1 MSAASTNSSTCPD
14 ASRHT
19 GVRVFHLAA
28 FAVMAALAVF
38 LSEAEVAEDFDGIIV
53 GGRRMPSSCVVRRM
67 TGKPCPGCGTTRAM
81 VLLFDGQVRAAAAV
95 HPSAPWLGLWLVV
108 QLAVRLTAAVA
119 PAPFRRR
126 WPLDLALSL
135 ATLGAASF
143 VPIILR
149 MLAG

>member
-1 MSAASTNSSTCPD
+1 MSAASTNSSTRPG
-14 ASRHT
+14 AARHA

-28 FAVMAALAVF
+28 FAAMAALDVF
-38 LSEAEVAEDFDGIIV
+38 LSEAEVARDFDGIIV
-53 GGRRMPSSCVVRRM
+53 GGRRVPSSCVVRRT

-81 VLLFDGQVRAAAAV
+81 VLLFDGHVHAAAAV

-108 QLAVRLTAAVA
+108 QLAIRLIGVVV